1 MTTTAAQT
9 VFAVTLVLG
18 AASALAGSVLQQ
30 RRALERRRTG
40 VTDRLRSTLLEGVL
54 VALGGVLIVGALA
67 AAHVAYP

>member
-9 VFAVTLVLG
+9 VSAVTLVLG